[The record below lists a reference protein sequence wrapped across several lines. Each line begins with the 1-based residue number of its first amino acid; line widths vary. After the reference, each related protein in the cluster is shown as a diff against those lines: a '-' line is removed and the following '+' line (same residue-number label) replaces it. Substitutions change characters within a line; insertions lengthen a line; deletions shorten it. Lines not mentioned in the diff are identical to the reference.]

1 MFYLIVS
8 LLGLLASAQGHQH
21 QQLCSEAVGPCFA
34 DSDCYTRYI
43 TYTNLCSDTR
53 LSLDPET
60 GCSATCNE
68 SLLYF
73 LSHPLAV
80 NASGCDCGEDLAAC
94 RIPND
99 NVQYRCFDVKPAPK
113 CSLAASWG
121 ISDSFCPSFVSQ
133 CLNDSAC
140 AEAYRLF
147 WSGIRRDDEGEI
159 HLEGGAAA
167 CGSPWQGGW
176 CNPTCKQALYDF
188 MCEWGKVA
196 ERATCQC
203 DSDDEECTNTQ
214 ISLANRIETACLAD
228 DERHSLLFCDN
239 AESACRDD
247 PVCAPLINESEKACG
262 ELINGRTKNCSW
274 ECLTAFGALDANP
287 IGSYMGR
294 CSCGSGNSFCQRR
307 ASYISFYCFGSPWD
321 VPQLCNDVLDA
332 CYDDST
338 CNETRHRYL
347 MACNPNLNDDYD
359 YTCSPT
365 CKKYAEMILRDPV
378 GSVLNS
384 CFCQITDEECLAYER
399 ITGNCF
405 DSPTAPSP
413 TKIPS
418 TVAPPSPANI
428 DYEKAFATWKAS
440 YDDWQVKYEE
450 WQKDQCPDGS

>member
-188 MCEWGKVA
+188 MCEWGKV
-196 ERATCQC
+196 R
-203 DSDDEECTNTQ
+203 NYV
-214 ISLANRIETACLAD
+214 ET
-228 DERHSLLFCDN
+228 
-239 AESACRDD
+239 
-247 PVCAPLINESEKACG
+247 G
-262 ELINGRTKNCSW
+262 
-274 ECLTAFGALDANP
+274 
-287 IGSYMGR
+287 Y
-294 CSCGSGNSFCQRR
+294 
-307 ASYISFYCFGSPWD
+307 
-321 VPQLCNDVLDA
+321 
-332 CYDDST
+332 
-338 CNETRHRYL
+338 
-347 MACNPNLNDDYD
+347 
-359 YTCSPT
+359 
-365 CKKYAEMILRDPV
+365 
-378 GSVLNS
+378 
-384 CFCQITDEECLAYER
+384 
-399 ITGNCF
+399 
-405 DSPTAPSP
+405 
-413 TKIPS
+413 
-418 TVAPPSPANI
+418 
-428 DYEKAFATWKAS
+428 
-440 YDDWQVKYEE
+440 
-450 WQKDQCPDGS
+450 